1 VLLVGQFIS
10 QEITVLFAAK
20 PGPPTAFV
28 WNGVEYTIARVRDA
42 QRRLDFR
49 KPWFSRRHRDYY
61 VVETEAGGIFEIYFQ
76 RGPGRRYWV
85 LYKKL
90 EE

>member
-1 VLLVGQFIS
+1 MGQFIS

-20 PGPPTAFV
+20 PGPPTSFI
-28 WNGVEYTIARVRDA
+28 WRGVEHAIAKVRDA

-49 KPWFSRRHRDYY
+49 KPWFARRHRDYY
-61 VVETEAGGIFEIYFQ
+61 VVETEAGEVFEIYHH

-85 LYKKL
+85 LYRRL

>member
-1 VLLVGQFIS
+1 VGEFIS

-20 PGPPTAFV
+20 PGPPTSFI
-28 WNGVEYTIARVRDA
+28 WHDVEHNIAKVRHM
-42 QRRLDFR
+42 QSRPDFR
-49 KPWFSRRHRDYY
+49 NPWYLRRHRDYY
-61 VVETEAGGIFEIYFQ
+61 VVETGAGEVYEIYHH

-85 LYKKL
+85 LYRRL

>member
-1 VLLVGQFIS
+1 MTEFIGEEIAVRFGQ
-10 QEITVLFAAK
+10 K
-20 PGPPTAFV
+20 PGLPTSFIWREA
-28 WNGVEYTIARVRDA
+28 EYQVARIRSR

-49 KPWFSRRHRDYY
+49 NPWYSRRHRDYY
-61 VVETEAGGIFEIYFQ
+61 VVETDAGQVFQIYHH

-90 EE
+90 E